1 MKLRKIGF
9 IDQLMR
15 RYTRKLPQN
24 DTEEWTPLES
34 KAMLMLFAVLILSMA
49 SSIVIFITELTINLV
64 QAGNKMIAFK
74 QTSNFHV
81 RPNQTIRL
89 LKVRFGRIVR
99 SFEH

>member
-15 RYTRKLPQN
+15 RYTRKLPKN
-24 DTEEWTPLES
+24 DAEEWTPLES